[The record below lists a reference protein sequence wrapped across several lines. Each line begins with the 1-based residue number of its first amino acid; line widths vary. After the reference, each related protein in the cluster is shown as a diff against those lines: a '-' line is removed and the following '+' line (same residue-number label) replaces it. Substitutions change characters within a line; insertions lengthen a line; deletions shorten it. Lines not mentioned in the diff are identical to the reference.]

1 MKFIVALLFTC
12 VAVVA
17 FTPSQAEAKGLLIY
31 NTGEKTFEC
40 GPIPAPFDKEPALA
54 GYKAGY
60 ICNVKGIFW
69 SYFSVSGCR
78 PAAVLGNSYND
89 DPELAAAIKAK
100 YPESSM
106 QRGIWGKY
114 GWMLLA
120 AIILGG
126 IVMAI
131 KSKFSGDDE

>member
-17 FTPSQAEAKGLLIY
+17 MTPSQAEAKGILIY
-31 NTGEKTFEC
+31 NTGEKAFEC
-40 GPIPAPFDKEPALA
+40 GPLPAPFDKEPELT
-54 GYKAGY
+54 GHQAGY
-60 ICNVKGIFW
+60 ICNVTGIFW
-69 SYFSVSGCR
+69 SYFSVRNCR
-78 PAAVLGNSYND
+78 PVAVLGNSYIE
-89 DPELAAAIKAK
+89 DPELGAAIKAK

-106 QRGIWGKY
+106 KRGIWGKY

-120 AIILGG
+120 AIVLGG

>member
-1 MKFIVALLFTC
+1 
-12 VAVVA
+12 
-17 FTPSQAEAKGLLIY
+17 
-31 NTGEKTFEC
+31 
-40 GPIPAPFDKEPALA
+40 
-54 GYKAGY
+54 
-60 ICNVKGIFW
+60 
-69 SYFSVSGCR
+69 
-78 PAAVLGNSYND
+78 
-89 DPELAAAIKAK
+89 
-100 YPESSM
+100 M